1 MPADGKL
8 DSAEQKQLAI
18 VGLIYK
24 KVNDLL
30 GAGNQLFSMQFPA
43 QSLNYRQYQY
53 DTNDRSSIL
62 TRPYTVA
69 EAEFRLCDQLFDV
82 YPITQAPTGEKLSV
96 VYNTLLN
103 NYVPSLKPF
112 AAYFRDRAGL
122 SNFLLQEKNHSNG
135 TPKSRID
142 WCKELYNQYLQ
153 AKLEWETDKNL
164 TFDEIKDL
172 SEQEDSGVTLD
183 DYARWLSSEGLVRE
197 EELNNL
203 YNDAIVKGHFHE
215 VLTILGYLNVSSLA
229 EELELAK
236 QRMRHSMRLSLDE
249 SMLVYPV
256 QFQPSNWFQGL
267 APNLSPVDLTMA
279 HETIRDLLRAKRREL
294 SRAQSDLQVLEI
306 ISSNGDEIKNLETK
320 VAEGKKK
327 LSDAESNL
335 VEKYGQAAV
344 TAAKIYLSTLAE
356 AGSLLALAEMDTV
369 AAVDPKTLADLGLSE
384 DQILE
389 ELQTVVTQLHNT
401 YKEQK
406 EVLQQ
411 AEELT
416 YLKAQL
422 ARAKSHDVQ
431 FEKINLNQHIREL
444 RTDIDELGQ
453 LIAGVYR
460 EKKNPKGSVTVERD
474 KNDKK
479 KWTIQ
484 LPGSPK
490 GGVFKLKVKIQGETI
505 QSQTSSDIAFDAN
518 ESALSNALK
527 ACLGDHDAVESVTMP
542 LESKN
547 TWNVTFRD
555 EKIEMSGDGAGLT
568 VAESTVE
575 LPVIPSSGNVTEA
588 DGMFMDVVIKSTEI
602 ADSSS
607 KVETASASEF
617 GWNVRGW
624 FFSAGGQHSSLQ
636 ASTDAE
642 RQFFGQDI
650 TIGFRVAK
658 VTFDRG
664 GWFNPQIFKM
674 SHAFYRLA
682 DLKASPSGQEITKD
696 KVLDAAK
703 AEDNPSGKVAELLKD
718 GENRSILPAY
728 PVGMVIAKDIT
739 IKVRQD
745 ASQSEMAR
753 TVIENSNTAGGGF
766 LGFSCTYSSANSST
780 NDKTFFGQQGDYF
793 YIRIPGPQ
801 ILGYYLQ
808 FVPPDKAM
816 PYEAIFQEEKDTE
829 VEKALAA
836 YDFPPQLPTS
846 GTTDQ
851 PVVTPEKQPENDK
864 S

>member
-1 MPADGKL
+1 MPNGNL
-8 DSAEQKQLAI
+8 DSTNKKQLAI

-24 KVNDLL
+24 QVNDLL

-43 QSLNYRQYQY
+43 QTLNYRQYQY

-69 EAEFRLCDQLFDV
+69 EAEFRLSDQLFDV
-82 YPITQAPTGEKLSV
+82 YPITQAPTGEKLSI

-122 SNFLLQEKNHSNG
+122 SKFLLQEKNHGNG
-135 TPKSRID
+135 SHKSRID
-142 WCKELYNQYLQ
+142 LCKELYNQYLQ

-183 DYARWLSSEGLVRE
+183 DYARWLSSQGLVRE

-215 VLTILGYLNVSSLA
+215 VLTILGYLNVSSIA

-294 SRAQSDLQVLEI
+294 SRAQSDLQVLEM
-306 ISSNGDEIKNLETK
+306 ISSNGDEIKSLETK

-327 LSDAESNL
+327 LSDEESNL

-356 AGSLLALAEMDTV
+356 GGSLLELAEMDTV
-369 AAVDPKTLADLGLSE
+369 AAVDKKTLDELGLSE
-384 DQILE
+384 DQLLE
-389 ELQTVVTQLHNT
+389 ELQTVVTQLHDT
-401 YKEQK
+401 YKAQK

-453 LIAGVYR
+453 LLAGVYR
-460 EKKNPKGSVTVERD
+460 EKKNPKGSVTVEQHKIDR
-474 KNDKK
+474 K
-479 KWTIQ
+479 KWMIH
-484 LPGSPK
+484 LPGSPT
-490 GGVFKLKVKIQGETI
+490 GGDFKLKVKIQGETI
-505 QSQTSSDIAFDAN
+505 QSKTWSDIAFDAN
-518 ESALSNALK
+518 DTALSNALK
-527 ACLGDHDAVESVTMP
+527 ACLGDDAVESVTLP
-542 LESKN
+542 PGGKN

-568 VAESTVE
+568 VAESTIE
-575 LPVIPSSGNVTEA
+575 LPVIPSSGNITEA

-602 ADSSS
+602 EDSSS

-636 ASTDAE
+636 ASTDTE
-642 RQFFGQDI
+642 RQFFEQDI

-682 DLKASPSGQEITKD
+682 DLKASPSSQEITKD
-696 KVLDAAK
+696 KVLEAAK

-780 NDKTFFGQQGDYF
+780 SDKTFFGQQGDYF

-836 YDFPPQLPTS
+836 YDFPPQLPSS
-846 GTTDQ
+846 GAKDQ
-851 PVVTPEKQPENDK
+851 PVVTPEKQPEKEK